1 MYSISQRAQEGGEGE
16 QQGTVAA
23 SLKRVTTSHHHSEQQ
38 GVAISSSGSDQESVQ
53 YREVKEGEGGKEI
66 EETEAAMAEKRGWRG
81 TSPLDLQDNGED
93 DIEARE

>member
-1 MYSISQRAQEGGEGE
+1 MRFFGFSLFSFLPHVQHLSKGARRGEGE

-38 GVAISSSGSDQESVQ
+38 GVAISSSGSDEDSVQ

-66 EETEAAMAEKRGWRG
+66 DRSSNGGEKGVETDEPA
-81 TSPLDLQDNGED
+81 
-93 DIEARE
+93 